1 MDQSLWIYYVARD
14 LKPSLLEAMPRG
26 DHDHQT
32 AAISSSSADAAD
44 DNANDCT
51 SSSNEVPTNG
61 SSLLSL
67 NHHHALH
74 HLHHEESSESASV
87 PYSEEEISQGASCS
101 SSVVGPDSNSVGA
114 SVPLMPMNGHHL
126 EHELEHEHHHLHML
140 DDGHQISA
148 NNFVDLSATVGNGH
162 SIISTS
168 SNIVAGDESG
178 NHLNFAK
185 EALSPVS
192 TTTTMLLGTP
202 VSAESVVTSNGTK
215 RPMAGSTN
223 SSGLGEEGEDSSKDG
238 LLDSEDSRGCL
249 EENGTGRLMMMTP
262 SEENSVDESEHDQPP
277 LKKAK
282 TATTP
287 LQLSSALAAATAV
300 EE

>member
-14 LKPSLLEAMPRG
+14 YKPSLLDAMPRG

-101 SSVVGPDSNSVGA
+101 SSVVGPDSNSVGG
-114 SVPLMPMNGHHL
+114 SVPLMALNGHHQ
-126 EHELEHEHHHLHML
+126 EHEHEHHHLHLL
-140 DDGHQISA
+140 DDGHQMSA
-148 NNFVDLSATVGNGH
+148 NTFVDLSATVGNGH

-168 SNIVAGDESG
+168 TVTGDESG
-178 NHLNFAK
+178 NHLNFVK

-192 TTTTMLLGTP
+192 TTTTTTMLLGTP
-202 VSAESVVTSNGTK
+202 VSAEPVVVTSNGTK
-215 RPMAGSTN
+215 RPMGGSTN
-223 SSGLGEEGEDSSKDG
+223 SSGLGEDGEDSSKDG

-249 EENGTGRLMMMTP
+249 EENGGGRLMMMTP
-262 SEENSVDESEHDQPP
+262 SEENSVDDSEHDQPP